1 MFKSSIIA
9 AVFTVGLLTS
19 GAQAQDAKS
28 VPDLKGTWEA
38 AAGQVHHKVHGHKK
52 DQGSISKIVVLSQEG
67 RVFHGTVGWNTEK
80 VPGKDSFS
88 GVIDKDGVTF
98 YVAGHTDG
106 IRIGKLEGADAFT
119 FYILQPGGANP
130 RAGFA
135 EYKRVK

>member
-9 AVFTVGLLTS
+9 AVFTVGMLAS
-19 GAQAQDAKS
+19 GAQAQDAKAI
-28 VPDLKGTWEA
+28 PDLKGTWEGS
-38 AAGQVHHKVHGHKK
+38 GQMHHKAHGHQNEQAK
-52 DQGSISKIVVLSQEG
+52 ISKIVVLSQEG
-67 RVFHGTVGWNTEK
+67 RVFHGTVGWNTKK

-135 EYKRVK
+135 EFKRVK

>member
-9 AVFTVGLLTS
+9 AVFAVGLLAS
-19 GAQAQDAKS
+19 GAHAQDAKAI
-28 VPDLKGTWEA
+28 PDLKGTWEA
-38 AAGQVHHKVHGHKK
+38 AGQMHHKVHGHKK
-52 DQGSISKIVVLSQEG
+52 DQGKVSKMVVLSQEG
-67 RVFHGTVGWNTEK
+67 RVFHGTVAWKTEK
-80 VPGKDSFS
+80 VPGQDSFS

-106 IRIGKLEGADAFT
+106 IRIGKIEGPDAFT

-135 EYKRVK
+135 EFKRVK